1 MMVMLKGEGKKN
13 ARSPLMGHAL
23 KVPAGWRQSR
33 RPGGA
38 EGAGRREARAV

>member
-1 MMVMLKGEGKKN
+1 MLKGEGKKN
-13 ARSPLMGHAL
+13 ARSPLMGHAP
-23 KVPAGWRQSR
+23 KVPAAA